1 MRQVLTLAG
10 CAAMAVCLAQVADGQ
25 GPVRRAARGVGE
37 VAAGA
42 ARGTAAVA
50 AGTARALTP
59 GVPVQAS
66 AGGPANAAWRTQRYN
81 GDWWYYGPNNNWQ
94 VYRNNQWAP
103 YVAETFVPNQQYVQ
117 SSPGYDAQQTVFIDS
132 GGRAVICQNGQVAFI
147 DGSPLQLV
155 SRSQL
160 NAQGYLIQQGV
171 AQGQVG
177 QQQSIVRGS
186 YAPQGA
192 AQQSTSAAVQGQ
204 APGVSPQTNAAQ
216 STAANA
222 PAPPAAPQASN
233 STSANAAPANNAAAS
248 TAPSG
253 SDNSALNSS
262 SNHSNSSPSNDSS
275 NSSSDNSS
283 STNPSNSK

>member
-1 MRQVLTLAG
+1 
-10 CAAMAVCLAQVADGQ
+10 MAVCLAQVADAQ

-103 YVAETFVPNQQYVQ
+103 YSADTFVPNQQYVEN
-117 SSPGYDAQQTVFIDS
+117 SSSSNSQQTVFIDS
-132 GGRAVICQNGQVAFI
+132 GGRAVICQNGQVAFV
-147 DGSPLQLV
+147 DGSPLQTV
-155 SRSQL
+155 SRSQV

-171 AQGQVG
+171 AQGQIG
-177 QQQSIVRGS
+177 QQQSVVRGS
-186 YAPQGA
+186 YAPEGA
-192 AQQSTSAAVQGQ
+192 AQQSTNAAIQGQ
-204 APGVSPQTNAAQ
+204 APGVSTQTNAAQ
-216 STAANA
+216 STTANV
-222 PAPPAAPQASN
+222 PAPPAAPQASS
-233 STSANAAPANNAAAS
+233 STSANAAPSNNAGGSTNAAAS

-253 SDNSALNSS
+253 SDNSASNSS
-262 SNHSNSSPSNDSS
+262 SNNSSTSPSNDSS

-283 STNPSNSK
+283 NTNPSNSK